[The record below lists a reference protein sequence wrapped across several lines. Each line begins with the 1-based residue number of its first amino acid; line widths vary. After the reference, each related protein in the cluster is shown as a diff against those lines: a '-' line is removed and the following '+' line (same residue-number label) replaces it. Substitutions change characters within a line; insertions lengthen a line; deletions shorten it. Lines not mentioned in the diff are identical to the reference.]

1 MNVGMPFAIKKHIP
15 VVMLPLDVFHSMPYL
30 SVESLVVL
38 VTAISILGLR
48 FFLEYR
54 VALSS
59 IKYVPN
65 SLSTVQG
72 DIRPVP

>member
-1 MNVGMPFAIKKHIP
+1 
-15 VVMLPLDVFHSMPYL
+15 MLPLDVFHSVPYL
-30 SVESLVVL
+30 SAESLVAL
-38 VTAISILGLR
+38 VAAISILGLLR

>member
-1 MNVGMPFAIKKHIP
+1 
-15 VVMLPLDVFHSMPYL
+15 MPYL
-30 SVESLVVL
+30 SAESLVAL
-38 VTAISILGLR
+38 VAAISILGLLR

>member
-1 MNVGMPFAIKKHIP
+1 
-15 VVMLPLDVFHSMPYL
+15 MLPLDVFHSMPYL
-30 SVESLVVL
+30 SAESLVAL
-38 VTAISILGLR
+38 VAAISILGLLR